1 MPGLREFLAAQRVL
15 VAFFHGQ
22 AFFVLALSIAFL
34 IGRSFRL
41 EISRGLAAL
50 ALFGLCEALVAW
62 FPLLTPAMGVLPTWL
77 AWVRLLIL
85 GAGYAFFLTFALQSY
100 FPFEMRSA
108 GKFTMPPRRILVAG
122 FLLLWIAGLGI
133 TCRAGVPPERVRV
146 CGEIIARYG
155 MVIPGGLIGM
165 WGLRRHTYRT
175 VGRERLPL
183 VTPHLRVT
191 GAALGFFALV
201 GGLVGPAAPFFPV
214 TMINEELFLRVT
226 GVPIELLRG
235 LCGVAITYGI
245 VRAFNVILSEIE
257 LWLEN
262 MERRQALTRERE
274 RIGRELHDGAI
285 QAIYAA
291 GLMLESAYHT
301 IPSDPQ
307 SARALLARVIESLN
321 QTIKEIRRYIFD
333 LRGEML
339 EYDLETGLHKIIGDF
354 RVNTLLEAEFV
365 VKGEGRVPLGI
376 ERRQHIFQIA
386 REALANA
393 ARHAKARR
401 VEVSLTYNAQNLE
414 LRISDDGV
422 GLSALPIGGEGQGLR
437 NIRERARLLDGKL
450 EISTAPNKGMTLT
463 LTVPY

>member
-1 MPGLREFLAAQRVL
+1 MHWLREFLAAQHLL

-50 ALFGLCEALVAW
+50 AIFGLCEALVAW
-62 FPLLTPAMGVLPTWL
+62 FPLLTSAAMALPPWL
-77 AWVRLLIL
+77 AWMRLLIL
-85 GAGYAFFLTFALQSY
+85 GIGYAFLLTFALQSY

-108 GKFTMPPRRILVAG
+108 GRLTMPPRRIVVVVL
-122 FLLLWIAGLGI
+122 LLLWMAGLAI
-133 TCRAGVPPERVRV
+133 TCRVGVPPEQVRV
-146 CGEIIARYG
+146 YGEIIARYG

-175 VGRERLPL
+175 IGRERLPL
-183 VTPHLRVT
+183 VGPHLRVT
-191 GAALGFFALV
+191 GVALGFFALF
-201 GGLVGPAAPFFPV
+201 GGLIGPAAPFFPV
-214 TMINEELFLRVT
+214 NLINEELFLQVT
-226 GVPIELLRG
+226 GLPVALLRG
-235 LCGVAITYGI
+235 LCGTAIAYGI
-245 VRAFNVILSEIE
+245 VRAFNVILTEIE

-285 QAIYAA
+285 QSIYAA

-301 IPSDPQ
+301 IPGDPQ
-307 SARALLARVIESLN
+307 AARALLARVIESLN

-339 EYDLETGLHKIIGDF
+339 EYDLETGLNKIIKDF
-354 RVNTLLEAEFV
+354 RVNTLLETEFV

-386 REALANA
+386 REVLTNV

-401 VEVSLTYNAQNLE
+401 VEVSLTYNAHNLE

-422 GLSALPIGGEGQGLR
+422 GLAALPIDGEGQGLR

-450 EISTAPNKGMTLT
+450 EISTAPNQGMTFT